1 MRGEREQFVQAGIV
15 IGAAMQLD
23 AQPKALGEAFA
34 EPGNLLVPMVVRQPD
49 RQQAGER
56 LLQVFAQQ
64 PVVALVGLSPAAG
77 DEATEVLVALQV
89 LRQEDQLGPLFEA
102 DFAADDQLYLML
114 PRRLPGPHDT
124 GQAAFVGDRQGPIAQ
139 ARCTGEEFR
148 GAGGAALE
156 TEVGQAMQ
164 FGVGA
169 HANQPCSHSGPS
181 LPTSR

>member
-1 MRGEREQFVQAGIV
+1 MRGEREQFVQAASSSAPRCNSTPSQRRWGSV
-15 IGAAMQLD
+15 RGA
-23 AQPKALGEAFA
+23 
-34 EPGNLLVPMVVRQPD
+34 RQPA
-49 RQQAGER
+49 RPHGRSATRSPTGRRAAVAGLR
-56 LLQVFAQQ
+56 A
-64 PVVALVGLSPAAG
+64 AAG
-77 DEATEVLVALQV
+77 SGPLSACRRPRVMR
-89 LRQEDQLGPLFEA
+89 RQRFCSPPGPPPGGTSLGLFEA
-102 DFAADDQLYLML
+102 DFAADDQLYLVL
-114 PRRLPGPHDT
+114 PRRLPGPYDT

-156 TEVGQAMQ
+156 AEVGQAMQ

>member
-34 EPGNLLVPMVVRQPD
+34 EPGSLLVPMVVRQPD

-56 LLQVFAQQ
+56 LLQIFAQQ

-89 LRQEDQLGPLFEA
+89 LRQEDQLGPCS
-102 DFAADDQLYLML
+102 
-114 PRRLPGPHDT
+114 RR
-124 GQAAFVGDRQGPIAQ
+124 I
-139 ARCTGEEFR
+139 RCR
-148 GAGGAALE
+148 
-156 TEVGQAMQ
+156 
-164 FGVGA
+164 
-169 HANQPCSHSGPS
+169 
-181 LPTSR
+181 

>member
-34 EPGNLLVPMVVRQPD
+34 EPGSLLVPMVVRQPD

-56 LLQVFAQQ
+56 L
-64 PVVALVGLSPAAG
+64 
-77 DEATEVLVALQV
+77 
-89 LRQEDQLGPLFEA
+89 
-102 DFAADDQLYLML
+102 L

-139 ARCTGEEFR
+139 ACCTGEEFR